1 MAKMR
6 SRRHVLGLAG
16 TVALAGCSNL
26 DDSSDESIGDANTE
40 GAVDD
45 TNESNGTSDD
55 ADNSGD
61 DTESDDDLH
70 AEYDTTEVQAVSA
83 DGDDLE
89 SVTAAIAETDEELV
103 RGLSETEDLPDDRG
117 MLFVYDEDDQRQFV
131 MRDMDFGIDIIYADS
146 DGTITGIHHAPAP
159 REREEGS
166 HQVYVGH
173 GEYVLETVY
182 DWTVDHEVH
191 VGDTLEF
198 DLES

>member
-1 MAKMR
+1 MVETW

-16 TVALAGCSNL
+16 TVALAGCANL
-26 DDSSDESIGDANTE
+26 DDSRDESIGDPGAD

-45 TNESNGTSDD
+45 TSDESASEGDGDGDDD
-55 ADNSGD
+55 AETD
-61 DTESDDDLH
+61 DEDLH

-117 MLFVYDEDDQRQFV
+117 MLFVYDEADERQFV

-166 HQVYVGH
+166 YQVYVGY
-173 GEYVLETVY
+173 GQYVLETVY
-182 DWTVDHEVH
+182 DWTVDHDVH